1 MEAVGQLIGGIAHDF
16 NNLLTTILGN
26 LELLGARL
34 AGGDEPS
41 ARLLAA
47 VRTAAERG
55 ARLTTKLLAFSRQ
68 QRMTPKPVE
77 LNRIITGMWS
87 RATRQHRFMMI
98 EAPAGS
104 RRGTGSASFSRQAAR
119 LAKRSGAAQEPG
131 W

>member
-1 MEAVGQLIGGIAHDF
+1 MEAVGQLTGGIGHDF

-55 ARLTTKLLAFSRQ
+55 AKLTTQLLAFSR
-68 QRMTPKPVE
+68 
-77 LNRIITGMWS
+77 
-87 RATRQHRFMMI
+87 H
-98 EAPAGS
+98 
-104 RRGTGSASFSRQAAR
+104 SA
-119 LAKRSGAAQEPG
+119 
-131 W
+131 